1 MKNPF
6 KRKKDNIKKI
16 TKKEKNSNKK
26 TKKKDKKLKDKHKYK
41 VIGGILGDKDTR
53 TKKSL
58 RWLLFWILCFA
69 GLVLGIVL
77 FINGKSNMNYEIENN
92 TTPIGTKEEFSKS
105 GADVTIKDVWTD
117 KNRDLLV
124 VKLGYNDSAR
134 KKLPIDGDNYHLTLL
149 SNKGKR
155 PDITGSYGI
164 LGTEGDGYLFLK
176 GDIKEEAYQIVI
188 ANQVQLS
195 TGGKAGDETGSSER
209 ELDEASMDKAL
220 SEASFEKS
228 DSKGHMFSNLG
239 GKDGEPRFDN
249 IDFRVNGF
257 SDSTNV
263 YKGTFLKEDGSI
275 DYGKVVGKTSIDAA
289 IKKADKKVKKRES
302 EVKLYERSVKDF
314 ESRVKKNKKD
324 KEAKKNLEKS
334 KKSLEDAK
342 ENLETAKKTKEQ
354 WKNLDYD
361 KSDFGDMQEELK
373 FKTIK

>member
-6 KRKKDNIKKI
+6 KRKKEKVKNKKKI
-16 TKKEKNSNKK
+16 KHTEKK
-26 TKKKDKKLKDKHKYK
+26 KKLKDKHKYK
-41 VIGGILGDKDTR
+41 VIGGILGDKDPR

-58 RWLLFWILCFA
+58 RWLIFWIVCMA
-69 GLVLGIVL
+69 GFCLGLVL
-77 FINGKSNMNYEIENN
+77 FINGKANMKFEIENN
-92 TTPIGTKEEFSKS
+92 TTPIGTKETFSKS
-105 GADVTIKDVWTD
+105 EADVTIKDVWTD

-134 KKLPIDGDNYHLTLL
+134 KKLPVDGENYNITLL
-149 SNKGKR
+149 TNNGNR
-155 PDITGSYGI
+155 PNLKGSYGV

-176 GDIKEEAYQIVI
+176 GDIKKEAYQIVI

-195 TGGKAGDETGSSER
+195 TGSDTEANGGTSER
-209 ELDEASMDKAL
+209 ELDEESMDKAL
-220 SEASFEKS
+220 SEASFEES
-228 DSKGHMFSNLG
+228 DSKGHIFNKLG
-239 GKDGEPRFDN
+239 NKDKAPRFDN
-249 IDFRVNGF
+249 INFRVNGY

-263 YKGTFLKEDGSI
+263 YNGSFLKGDGSI

-289 IKKADKKVKKRES
+289 IKKADKKVDKRES

-342 ENLETAKKTKEQ
+342 ENLETAKNTKEQ
-354 WKNLDYD
+354 WENLDYE
-361 KSDFGDMQEELK
+361 KSDFGNMQEKLK
-373 FKTIK
+373 FKSLK